1 MIYPILTAEEAAEFV
16 QNGFTIGVSGFTSPG
31 NPKKVPAAIAAK
43 ARREHEAGREFKI
56 NLFSGASTNDPT
68 DGELSRAE
76 AINFRAPYQS
86 LPEVRNRIN
95 AGEVHYNDR
104 HLSEMSQEFRY
115 GFYGRM
121 DVAIVEVQS
130 ITDDGELVLGTA
142 VGNTPTWLQVADKVI
157 IEINDQLPESIRGLH
172 DIYIPLDPPAR
183 REIPIYHAHD
193 RAGKPTA
200 HVDPKKVIGVV
211 RTSEPLGLVSK
222 FTPVDDVTRKIG
234 ENVCEFLVNEMKQGR
249 IPSEF
254 LPIQSGVGNIAN
266 AVLDALEH
274 SDHIPPFEMYT
285 EVVQDSVLKLLESG
299 HCKFASTCS
308 MTFSREAMMEFFS
321 KPELHDH
328 LLMRPAEISN
338 HPEVIRRL
346 GIISMNTAIEADI
359 FGNINSSH
367 VSGTRLMNG
376 IGGSGDFTRNAY
388 TSIFLCPS
396 IKKDD
401 CISTIVPMVTHTDH
415 TVHSVD
421 IIVTDQGVADL
432 RFKDPIQCA
441 EEIIEHAAHP
451 VYRPLLRE
459 YLKLCKKGGH
469 ILMNPDIAL
478 AFHSTL
484 ARTGD
489 MRQTDFAAI
498 LEKLGK

>member
-1 MIYPILTAEEAAEFV
+1 MIYPVLTAEEAAQFV
-16 QNGFTIGVSGFTSPG
+16 KNGMNVGVSGFTAPG
-31 NPKKVPAAIAAK
+31 CPKKVPAAIAAK
-43 ARREHEAGREFKI
+43 ARREHEEGREFKVNI
-56 NLFSGASTNDPT
+56 FSGASTNDPT
-68 DGELSRAE
+68 DGELSRAQ
-76 AINFRAPYQS
+76 ALNYRTPYQS
-86 LPEVRNRIN
+86 LGELRNHIN

-104 HLSEMSQEFRY
+104 HLSELAQEFRY
-115 GFYGRM
+115 GYYGKM

-130 ITDDGELVLGTA
+130 ITDDGELLLGTA
-142 VGNTPTWLQVADKVI
+142 VGNTPTWLQVAEKVI
-157 IEINDQLPESIRGLH
+157 IEINDQLPDTIRGLH
-172 DIYIPLDPPAR
+172 DIYVPLDPPAR
-183 REIPIYHAHD
+183 REIPIYRASD
-193 RAGKPTA
+193 RAGKSTA
-200 HVDPKKVIGVV
+200 HVDPKKVLGVV

-234 ENVCEFLVNEMKQGR
+234 ENVCDFLVNEMRQGR
-249 IPSEF
+249 MPKSF

-274 SDHIPPFEMYT
+274 SDEIPPFEMYT

-321 KPELHDH
+321 KPELHDK
-328 LLMRPAEISN
+328 LLMRPSEISN
-338 HPEVIRRL
+338 NPEVIRRI
-346 GIISMNTAIEADI
+346 GVVSMNTAIEADL

-401 CISTIVPMVTHTDH
+401 CISTIVPMVSHVDH
-415 TVHSVD
+415 TGHSVD

-432 RFKDPIQCA
+432 RFKDPIQGA

-459 YLKLCKKGGH
+459 YLKLCKKNGH
-469 ILMNPDIAL
+469 ILMNHDIAL

-484 ARTGD
+484 GKTGD
-489 MRQTDFAAI
+489 MRKTDFAQI
-498 LEKLGK
+498 LEKLA